1 MEEGPASIGRGAFRV
16 PGAFFPGELAGWF
29 GGPERILTV

>member
-16 PGAFFPGELAGWF
+16 LGLFPGQLAGWF
-29 GGPERILTV
+29 RGPERILTV